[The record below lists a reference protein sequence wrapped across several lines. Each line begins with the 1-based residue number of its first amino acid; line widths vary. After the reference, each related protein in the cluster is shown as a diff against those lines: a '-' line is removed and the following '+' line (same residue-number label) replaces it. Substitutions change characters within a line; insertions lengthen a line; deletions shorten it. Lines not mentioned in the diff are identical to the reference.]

1 MMRCRPMDCLTSVAL
16 LAVILM
22 TSVTPAQQADLPNAA
37 LRHDLERQRAAAR
50 FLSRAAFGADLE
62 LIEEVAEL
70 GEAAWLEQQFD
81 QEPTLHMPLTVDLLE
96 RTEEAFDEILEIL
109 RDHDERVEEKLEE
122 HLEEVFGDLYGP
134 SRRFA
139 WWQAAMT
146 GPDQLRQRV
155 AFALSQ
161 IFVVSDRVDELAD
174 APEGLASYYDVLVRG
189 AFGNYRDLLLEV
201 TLHPVMGLYL
211 SHLNNRRADPLTGR
225 FPDENYAREVMQ
237 LFSIGLYEL
246 APDGSRRL
254 DATGR
259 PIPTYGNPQIVE
271 FARVFTGLGPG
282 GPEGEF
288 GSDEVDFTRPMRIY
302 QAFHDRGEKRLLGDT
317 VLPAGRRGMRDV
329 EAAIDHLFQHPN
341 VGPFIGRRLIQRLV
355 TSNPSPA
362 YLKRV
367 SAAFDDNGDGV
378 RGDLEAVV
386 RAILLDPEAVSPAD
400 RPPFGQ
406 VREPLLRHIAFLRAF
421 RAWSESGSFLE
432 LGYRFE
438 EELLQHPL
446 SAPSVFNFFAPDH
459 QPKGLEWVAPEL
471 QITTTSTIVNMANL
485 IEDATRHEEWT
496 ELPELGL
503 ICLEEPE
510 ACIDLVACRDEQCFE
525 SLADE
530 LIEELGEDVYEHY
543 GVELDFEDELEL
555 AEDDVAALLD
565 RIDLLLTRGTMLP
578 HTRGVLQTAVSPLE
592 DPEERLRLALYLT
605 LISPD
610 YAVAR

>member
-1 MMRCRPMDCLTSVAL
+1 MRCRPIDCLTGVAL
-16 LAVILM
+16 LAVSLM
-22 TSVTPAQQADLPNAA
+22 TGTSPAKQAAQDTPPT
-37 LRHDLERQRAAAR
+37 ERQRAVAR
-50 FLSRAAFGADLE
+50 FLSRATFGADLE
-62 LIEEVAEL
+62 LIEEVAEV
-70 GEAAWLEQQFD
+70 GEAAWLEEQFD
-81 QEPTLHMPLTVDLLE
+81 QEPTLHTPLTVDLLE
-96 RTEEAFDEILEIL
+96 RTEEAYDEILETL
-109 RDHDERVEEKLEE
+109 EVGDEQAEEKLEE

-139 WWQAAMT
+139 WWQTAITA
-146 GPDQLRQRV
+146 PDQLRQRV

-174 APEGLASYYDVLVRG
+174 APVGLASYYDVLVRG

-211 SHLNNRRADPLTGR
+211 SHLNNQRSDPQTGR

-271 FARVFTGLGPG
+271 FAKVFTGLGPG

-288 GSDEVDFTRPMRIY
+288 GSDEVDFTRPMRMY
-302 QAFHDRGEKRLLGDT
+302 QAFHDRGEKRLLGD
-317 VLPAGRRGMRDV
+317 VVVRAGWRGMRDV
-329 EAAIDHLFQHPN
+329 ESAIDNLFQHPN

-367 SAAFDDNGDGV
+367 SAAFADNGGGV
-378 RGDLEAVV
+378 RGDLQAVV
-386 RAILLDPEAVSPAD
+386 RAILLDPEAASPAD
-400 RPPFGQ
+400 SPPFGR
-406 VREPLLRHIAFLRAF
+406 VREPLLRHVAFLRAF
-421 RAWSESGSFLE
+421 QARSESGSFLE

-438 EELLQHPL
+438 EDLLQHPL
-446 SAPSVFNFFAPDH
+446 SASSVFNFFSPDH
-459 QPKGLEWVAPEL
+459 QPRGLEWVAPEL

-485 IEDATRHEEWT
+485 IEDATRHDEWT

-503 ICLEEPE
+503 ICLEDPE
-510 ACIDLVACRDEQCFE
+510 ACVDLVACPDERCFE
-525 SLADE
+525 SVADE
-530 LIEELGEDVYEHY
+530 LIEELGEDAYEHY
-543 GVELDFEDELEL
+543 AVELDFENEFEL
-555 AEDDVAALLD
+555 AEDDLPALLD
-565 RIDLLLTRGTMLP
+565 RIELLLTRGTMSP
-578 HTRGVLQTAVSPLE
+578 HTRGVLQAAVTPLD
-592 DPEERLRLALYLT
+592 DPEERLQLALYLT